1 MDSAKAIAA
10 LKSALISRAS
20 ASAFASAESAA
31 AVAINSVQSALAA
44 SSSSSHYSDDRDR
57 RFVEGQVIVY
67 SKTTELL
74 NSKNKIVRTR
84 DNFQMFNSLEIKKN
98 IAKFGA
104 ILMLTIQAVVS
115 GEQLTQTIAQQV
127 NSIRTRGG
135 LNTSTSF
142 KQATLKTRLAEK
154 FKLITRKPALL
165 VRLKWLKGEKYEKI
179 DRTLPLRQIKRDLA
193 AVIDECDILDHFLD
207 PLSDDRAMK
216 DLDLEAAQKSSKK
229 KAPKAAGVFDAIPL
243 V

>member
-10 LKSALISRAS
+10 LKSALLSRAS
-20 ASAFASAESAA
+20 PSAFASAESGA
-31 AVAINSVQSALAA
+31 AVAVNSTQSALAA
-44 SSSSSHYSDDRDR
+44 SSSSSHDSDDRDR

-74 NSKNKIVRTR
+74 KSKNKIVRTR
-84 DNFQMFNSLEIKKN
+84 DNVQKFNSLEIKN
-98 IAKFGA
+98 FAKFGA
-104 ILMLTIQAVVS
+104 ILMLAIQAVVS
-115 GEQLTQTIAQQV
+115 EEQLTQTIAQQV

-193 AVIDECDILDHFLD
+193 AVVDECDILDHFLD

-216 DLDLEAAQKSSKK
+216 DLDLEAAQKSS
-229 KAPKAAGVFDAIPL
+229 
-243 V
+243 